1 MNSLRFH
8 IGMTKQTGP
17 VHGSNLVA
25 PIRSGLAS

>member
-8 IGMTKQTGP
+8 TGMTTKAPLGGP
-17 VHGSNLVA
+17 NLVA